1 MIPRISLYVVAA
13 LLIAAHFLR
22 QGSLV
27 LTAVCLLVPLLF
39 FYRRRWSLIV
49 LQLGAYLSA
58 GKWVVALLLIVQQRL
73 AEGRPWTVAA
83 IILGTV
89 IVLTV
94 AAGVLLNSRSIT
106 EKYPR

>member
-1 MIPRISLYVVAA
+1 MIPRVSLYIVAA

-22 QGSLV
+22 QGSMV
-27 LTAVCLLVPLLF
+27 LTAVCVLAPLLF

-49 LQLGAYLSA
+49 LQLAAYLSA
-58 GKWVVALLLIVQQRL
+58 GTWAVALFSIVQQRL

-89 IVLTV
+89 IALTV